1 MKRWKTASNASG
13 RSLARCWLKAEAD
26 DEPACRPKKSS
37 SSILVP
43 EEPQETRKEMSLS
56 ALIFLERVKSA
67 DGTGRI
73 LGDVGY
79 DMADGVSK
87 SSFDVF
93 M

>member
-37 SSILVP
+37 SSNP
-43 EEPQETRKEMSLS
+43 GAGRAAGNQEGDEPVGPHFS
-56 ALIFLERVKSA
+56 
-67 DGTGRI
+67 GTGEI
-73 LGDVGY
+73 LPGLAVYWEMLDTTWLT
-79 DMADGVSK
+79 ASAK

>member
-1 MKRWKTASNASG
+1 MKVEPSAARKRKPGPASAWRAELKRWKTASNASG
-13 RSLARCWLKAEAD
+13 QSLARCWLKAEAD
-26 DEPACRPKKSS
+26 DEPVGPHFSGTGEIPA
-37 SSILVP
+37 
-43 EEPQETRKEMSLS
+43 
-56 ALIFLERVKSA
+56 
-67 DGTGRI
+67 GTGRI